1 MRKHYLNKTK
11 GFTLIEVIIGMMLL
25 GLMAVCF
32 TSMLNF
38 SVSNTARTGSR
49 QQGMAVANTARERLL
64 ADSGNTIGSDNIA
77 GNSFLISAAGSI
89 EKTLIVELDSVDVTG
104 SANRKVEVVGYN
116 RVIEVTDEYGTKVPL
131 VLFTPRGVK

>member
-1 MRKHYLNKTK
+1 MRKRYLNKTR
-11 GFTLIEVIIGMMLL
+11 GFTLVEVIISMMLL
-25 GLMAVCF
+25 GLIAVCF

-49 QQGMAVANTARERLL
+49 QQGLAVANTTRERLL
-64 ADSGNTIGSDNIA
+64 TDSGYMVGSDNIA
-77 GNSFLISAAGSI
+77 GNSFSINSTGSL

-104 SANRKVEVVGYN
+104 SANRKIEVIGYN